1 MELNFLNIA
10 DTPEDLQPLRQL
22 LAPFER
28 AAQLQLAFRRV
39 GWDRAWQT
47 LLLDAL
53 EGKGPHVSQI
63 GTTWGATMAMMDAL
77 RIFTEDEVASMGG
90 EQSFIPSAWRTAK
103 FAARPEVW
111 AIPWTIYTFVL
122 FYRRDLL
129 KRAGVDPET
138 DLASPQAI
146 RESFERLSRK
156 GISPWAFPTLHPYAD
171 LVHIASSWARAGGG
185 DFLREDG
192 REPLFA
198 HPEARSGLMDF
209 FELYKYI
216 PSSLRGVTV
225 EACTQAFA
233 RGDVATLVGGVEV
246 AEELLDS
253 PHASPGIRENL
264 AMATLPGV
272 PWVGG
277 DHLVVWK
284 NVRAD
289 PQIEKGAIELVRYLS
304 SLEAQVQYFRLGDLL
319 PARLDAYSQIEF
331 SLDTTAA
338 TIQKIL
344 ETGRPHPPV
353 RLWRRIE
360 AFLDE
365 MLLDIGSAILRQPT
379 QPAST
384 IAERML
390 DEYEEKLSAI
400 LKQ

>member
-10 DTPEDLQPLRQL
+10 DASEDLQPLREL

-28 AAQLQLAFRRV
+28 EAQVQLAFRRV
-39 GWDRAWQT
+39 GWDRAWQA

-63 GTTWGATMAMMDAL
+63 GSTWGATMAMMDAL
-77 RIFTEDEVASMGG
+77 RTFSEDEVTAMGG
-90 EQSFIPSAWRTAK
+90 EHGFIPSAWRTAK
-103 FAARPEVW
+103 FAPRPEVW

-129 KRAGVDPET
+129 ERAGVNPGT
-138 DLASPQAI
+138 DLASPQAM

-156 GISPWAFPTLHPYAD
+156 KISPWAFPTLHPYAD

-198 HPEARSGLMDF
+198 HPEARTGLMDF
-209 FELYKYI
+209 FELYKYV
-216 PSSLRGVTV
+216 PSSLRGITV

-233 RGDVATLVGGVEV
+233 RGDVAMLVGGVEV
-246 AEELLDS
+246 ADDLLTS
-253 PHASPGIRENL
+253 PSASQQIRENL
-264 AMATLPGV
+264 AMTTLPGV

-289 PQIEKGAIELVRYLS
+289 TRIEKGALDLVRYLS
-304 SLEAQVQYFRLGDLL
+304 SLETQVQYFKLGDLL
-319 PARLDAYSQIEF
+319 PARLDAYSEIEF

-344 ETGRPHPPV
+344 KTGRPHPPV

-365 MLLDIGSAILRQPT
+365 MLLDIGNTVLGQPT
-379 QPAST
+379 QPASAT
-384 IAERML
+384 AERML
-390 DEYEEKLSAI
+390 IEYEEKLSAM
-400 LKQ
+400 LKE